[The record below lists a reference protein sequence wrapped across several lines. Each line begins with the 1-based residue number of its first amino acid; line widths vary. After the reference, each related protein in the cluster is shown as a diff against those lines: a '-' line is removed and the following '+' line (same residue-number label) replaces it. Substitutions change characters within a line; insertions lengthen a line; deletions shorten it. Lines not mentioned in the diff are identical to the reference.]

1 MEINRRLMVL
11 MDLPVTKPERL
22 YQCGTWSTVYP
33 PLYTKKAMPSNKTEK
48 ENKDERKKNIGGRWK
63 FGVQY
68 EPWET

>member
-33 PLYTKKAMPSNKTEK
+33 PLYTKTEK
-48 ENKDERKKNIGGRWK
+48 ENKDESKKNIGGRWK
-63 FGVQY
+63 FGIQY

>member
-33 PLYTKKAMPSNKTEK
+33 PLHTKTEK
-48 ENKDERKKNIGGRWK
+48 ENKDARCKKDTRRRWE

>member
-33 PLYTKKAMPSNKTEK
+33 PLHTKTEK
-48 ENKDERKKNIGGRWK
+48 ENKDERKEDIGRRWK

>member
-33 PLYTKKAMPSNKTEK
+33 PLYTKTEK
-48 ENKDERKKNIGGRWK
+48 ENKDERKENIGGRWK
-63 FGVQY
+63 FGIQY